1 MALAITTS
9 ESDAINNATVN
20 TTNDYKVGDEVEIK
34 IGKKWL
40 PGHVLKLNKKTAKVQ
55 LHDGTEKSK
64 AFSDLRRAEVVTVT
78 NTPCIVATV
87 EKKNEV
93 EVQNESTIVTAT
105 EIPMESSS
113 LIEDPAVEANVDSAF
128 VSKVN
133 SYLDQLDTLEEMAC
147 SDTNAS
153 NLGDDSQPSVA
164 LETYSAS
171 NIFLISQPTPSK
183 FKVRSHPSRC
193 LHPDSSH
200 LCCMQAT
207 TPFSKVRPSVI
218 IPKSNRAQ
226 RMREES
232 MRKKSLTGSFV
243 RSSTVNK
250 VSQWQCEVIVAGRE

>member
-128 VSKVN
+128 ASKVN

-193 LHPDSSH
+193 LHPILTLVTCDPYRLRPRLARCVRQSSFRSP
-200 LCCMQAT
+200 T
-207 TPFSKVRPSVI
+207 EPS
-218 IPKSNRAQ
+218 AC
-226 RMREES
+226 E
-232 MRKKSLTGSFV
+232 
-243 RSSTVNK
+243 RSP
-250 VSQWQCEVIVAGRE
+250 